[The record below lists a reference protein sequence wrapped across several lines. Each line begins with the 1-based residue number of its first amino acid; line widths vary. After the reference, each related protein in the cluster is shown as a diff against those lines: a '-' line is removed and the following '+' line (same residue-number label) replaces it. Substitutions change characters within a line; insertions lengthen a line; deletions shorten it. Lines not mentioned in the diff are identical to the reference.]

1 MKQTTLLVILDGW
14 GYSEDNYFNAI
25 NNANTP
31 TWDSIWKECPKALI
45 NASSLDVGLPKGQMG
60 NSEVG
65 HVNIGSGRVI
75 YQELTKIDKAVSDKS
90 FQQNKALCQAMDSA
104 VNNNS
109 ALHLMGLLSDGGVHS
124 HQNHIFAAI
133 KMAKDRGV
141 KKVYLH
147 ALLDGRDT
155 PPRSAKES
163 IEKTDALLKKLDI
176 GYIASISGRYYSMDR
191 DNRWDRIEKA
201 YNAIIEA
208 NAQYTCD
215 SAVEALQQSYDRD
228 QSDEFVLPTCIKRDG
243 SIVKVEDNDSII
255 FMNFRADRAREIS
268 HAFIDEDFNGF
279 KRKRFPKINF
289 TTLTQYDSKLKCHIG
304 YPPEQPTNT
313 LGEVLANNNKT
324 QLRIAETEKYPH
336 VTFFFNGGKEDE
348 FTGEDRL
355 LIQSPNVATYDLQPE
370 MSAPELTEKLVNA
383 INSGKYDCIV
393 CNYANSDMVGHTGNY
408 EAAIEAIEYLDKCLA
423 ILRKTILANN
433 GNMFVTADHG
443 NADVMV
449 NPTTKKPHT
458 AHTTNLVPFVYVGK
472 YNTSVNVADGKGKL
486 SDIAPTMLD
495 LMGIATP
502 NEMTGVPIFK
512 FDK

>member
-1 MKQTTLLVILDGW
+1 M
-14 GYSEDNYFNAI
+14 
-25 NNANTP
+25 
-31 TWDSIWKECPKALI
+31 
-45 NASSLDVGLPKGQMG
+45 
-60 NSEVG
+60 
-65 HVNIGSGRVI
+65 
-75 YQELTKIDKAVSDKS
+75 
-90 FQQNKALCQAMDSA
+90 
-104 VNNNS
+104 
-109 ALHLMGLLSDGGVHS
+109 
-124 HQNHIFAAI
+124 
-133 KMAKDRGV
+133 
-141 KKVYLH
+141 
-147 ALLDGRDT
+147 
-155 PPRSAKES
+155 
-163 IEKTDALLKKLDI
+163 
-176 GYIASISGRYYSMDR
+176 
-191 DNRWDRIEKA
+191 
-201 YNAIIEA
+201 
-208 NAQYTCD
+208 
-215 SAVEALQQSYDRD
+215 
-228 QSDEFVLPTCIKRDG
+228 
-243 SIVKVEDNDSII
+243 KVEDNDSII

-289 TTLTQYDSKLKCHIG
+289 TTLTQYDFKLKCHIG
-304 YPPEQPTNT
+304 YPPEQPINT